1 MAYDI
6 PTDNVLNARDVDRET
21 RISELMTFAS
31 FEISPVWANI
41 YNTSQGVF
49 GIGDFN
55 KDYIISRNYELG
67 QEGIIKPDT
76 GKTSLYGGSQ
86 VDAGAFTRF
95 NDSMIDTAVW
105 PDPQLSPTT
114 KSVRLD
120 IGMSAFLTNYN
131 STMGEAL
138 ADADPRTIAN
148 ILSGKDQRFA
158 ETVTRNQAHYFW
170 ANQND
175 NYSYCRAENVG
186 TVDADYATASGA
198 QPVLVFQTSN
208 DAPSRFSE
216 GQLVDFLYYEDQSGG
231 ATFEASDIAH
241 DGFMGVV
248 VNVDR
253 LENKVYVRF
262 INTSTGALA
271 TVDTVAAGDGETAV
285 GSEDVTIPE
294 GVYVVPHGTRGLQS
308 DGSTQASMGMLGP
321 NAFYKASGTLLGD
334 EAVSTG
340 TINVDQISRM
350 KSKIKAVGGALT
362 QQTLTRSLNNFN
374 DAYRDQGHM
383 IDTMVTTQGV
393 VNEYLNN
400 QAARRIADV
409 GGAPYTLSHEGFD
422 GKFTFQ
428 NGDQKFDIV
437 VDPYVEAGALYGFK
451 FANQN
456 WKRAAP
462 ADYGN
467 FAGGIP
473 DIPQAIPF
481 KFVAQAGGYPTNAVP
496 INDTQGNYNK
506 FTGNVQMPGIVRCQ
520 HFPEHP
526 AGFKLTGLT
535 EDREFQS

>member
-321 NAFYKASGTLLGD
+321 NAFYKASGPLLGD

-409 GGAPYTLSHEGFD
+409 GGAPYTLSNEASTVSSPSRTVIRSSTSLWIRTSRRVPCTASSSPTRTGSVRPRLTTATSPV
-422 GKFTFQ
+422 GSLISRRRSPSSSLLRPVVTRPTRSRSTTRRGTTTSSPATFRC
-428 NGDQKFDIV
+428 
-437 VDPYVEAGALYGFK
+437 PASS
-451 FANQN
+451 
-456 WKRAAP
+456 AASTSP
-462 ADYGN
+462 SIRLG
-467 FAGGIP
+467 
-473 DIPQAIPF
+473 
-481 KFVAQAGGYPTNAVP
+481 
-496 INDTQGNYNK
+496 
-506 FTGNVQMPGIVRCQ
+506 
-520 HFPEHP
+520 
-526 AGFKLTGLT
+526 
-535 EDREFQS
+535 SS